1 MTNRLRQKGI
11 VFHTFAKIAKMRLTL
26 SAFAIVLGLIG
37 CQHQEKQAVPGNA
50 ALRDS
55 ANFTTIEW
63 LDSTSREFGTISEG
77 QKLEVSFRFR
87 NSGEKP
93 LVIASV
99 RPSCGCTV
107 AEQPS
112 EAILPGMVGVIRAV
126 FDSDKHVGPNHKSL
140 LVEANTK
147 GTTTNELQFAVIV
160 EKKKW

>member
-1 MTNRLRQKGI
+1 MK
-11 VFHTFAKIAKMRLTL
+11 LTL
-26 SAFAIVLGLIG
+26 TTLAVALGVLG
-37 CQHQEKQAVPGNA
+37 CQHQEKQAVSAVA

-63 LDSTSREFGTISEG
+63 LDSTSRDFGRISEG

-107 AEQPS
+107 AEQPA
-112 EAILPGMVGVIRAV
+112 EAIVPGKVGVIRAV
-126 FDSDKHVGPNHKSL
+126 FDSEKHVGTNHKSL
-140 LVEANTK
+140 LVLANTK